1 MIDHTA
7 ISAFNPDKN
16 GRTFLYI
23 ILIIGIGLRAFH
35 YLDNRSLW
43 EDEVFLASS
52 LIHMDFAGLA
62 TQPLEYMQR
71 APLFFLWMER
81 LVVVLWN
88 DQEMALRL
96 APFIFGVVSLLLFAD
111 VARFF
116 LKSQTEQ
123 IIAVALMA
131 ISPPLIYHG
140 VEAKQYGAELLA
152 TVLSLRLYI
161 RFHRVTALPGLVIW
175 GIGCALIFWFS
186 FSSLFVLF
194 GIAAA
199 VCFTDIYRKNWK
211 LFLLHMIPFGIWLA
225 SFAVEYLL
233 FLRKFPQ
240 EEWLLQF
247 WRNREAFMP
256 FPVSSLSDLGWSF
269 KQIYALI
276 RYPMGLSWIEL
287 DYTIPYPMSMRILAR
302 FPFVAF
308 GVGIAGLWRLFRFE
322 KGTLLLWSMPVLL
335 ALAASSME
343 FYPLRERMTV
353 FLAPFLLLVIA
364 KGVEQLQKLR
374 IRQLWKNVLITV
386 LVAAPVVNS
395 AAQVINTSLFGDY
408 KKSLQR
414 EAMLYLKAHYRP
426 GDIVYVYWNNLPSYL
441 YYEEVYDLHFNVL
454 YGSDVR
460 AKSTDFATYFQHMT
474 PELDR
479 LEGHARVWYLYKPY
493 DGLKLGDIENEPKW
507 YYQKMNAYKKVLA
520 HMGRFG
526 KPTPVFPRNGV
537 PTDVQLVLF
546 EKSPASHPEPD
557 GLAP

>member
-1 MIDHTA
+1 MNKHITA
-7 ISAFNPDKN
+7 PASHPDTN
-16 GRTFLYI
+16 GKTFLYI
-23 ILIIGIGLRAFH
+23 ILTIGIALRAFH

-52 LIHMDFAGLA
+52 LIHMDFASLA

-71 APLFFLWMER
+71 APLFFLWIER

-88 DQEMALRL
+88 DKEMALRL
-96 APFIFGVVSLLLFAD
+96 APFLFGIASLLLFEG

-116 LKSQTEQ
+116 LKSQTAQ
-123 IIAVALMA
+123 IVAIALMA
-131 ISPPLIYHG
+131 VAPPLIYHG

-152 TVLSLRLYI
+152 TVLSLRFYI
-161 RFHRVTALPGLVIW
+161 RFHQATRLPGLVIW
-175 GIGCALIFWFS
+175 GMAGAVLFWFS

-199 VCFTDIYRKNWK
+199 VCLRDIYHKNGK

-233 FLRKFPQ
+233 FLRRFPQ

-287 DYTIPYPMSMRILAR
+287 DYTIPYPMSQRIMAR
-302 FPFVAF
+302 FPFIAF
-308 GVGIAGLWRLFRFE
+308 AVGVMGLWRLFRIE

-335 ALAASSME
+335 ALAASSLE

-374 IRQLWKNVLITV
+374 MRQVWKNVLIAV
-386 LVAAPVVNS
+386 LAAAPVANS

-426 GDIVYVYWNNLPSYL
+426 GDVVYVYWNNLPSYL
-441 YYEEVYDLHFNVL
+441 YYEEVYDLHFNVI

-460 AKSTDFATYFQHMT
+460 AKSTDFTTYFQHMR

-479 LEGHARVWYLYKPY
+479 LAAHSRVWYLYKPY
-493 DGLKLGDIENEPKW
+493 DGLKLGDIENEPGW
-507 YYQKMNAYKKVLA
+507 YYLKMNAYKKVLA

-526 KPTPVFPRNGV
+526 KPTPAFPRSEV

-546 EKSPASHPEPD
+546 EKSTEK
-557 GLAP
+557 